1 MKTALHCFLLTFV
14 LIGISGYGQNSS
26 PKIDKRVAVLIE
38 RMSDQKTEQQ
48 AFADLESLGCPAVP
62 AIIERMDDRRKLSD
76 PRISL
81 RNKSPDAFEALRHYG
96 PEKIVDALAAILN
109 QITGK
114 NFGFIYNGAT
124 DAERDKTVRG
134 WRDFLHTTPAAKL
147 CGAG

>member
-1 MKTALHCFLLTFV
+1 MKTALYGFLLMFA
-14 LIGISGYGQNSS
+14 LIGPSSYGQRSS
-26 PKIDKRVAVLIE
+26 PKTDNRVAALIE
-38 RMSDQKTEQQ
+38 RMSDQKTEDQ

-62 AIIERMDDRRKLSD
+62 AIIERMDDRRKLPD

-81 RNKSPDAFEALRHYG
+81 RNESPDAFEGLRHYG

-114 NFGFIYNGAT
+114 DFGFIYNGAS
-124 DAERDKTVRG
+124 DAERDKAVRG

-147 CGAG
+147 CKAG